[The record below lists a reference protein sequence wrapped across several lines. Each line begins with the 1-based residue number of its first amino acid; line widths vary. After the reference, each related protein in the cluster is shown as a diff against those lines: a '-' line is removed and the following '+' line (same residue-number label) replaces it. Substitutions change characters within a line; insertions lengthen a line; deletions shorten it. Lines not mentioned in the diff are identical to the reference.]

1 MRAGLVDA
9 SGRIVEIKLAP
20 TPASPNAV
28 LGGLI
33 ELLDDLIAGS
43 ESPIGGIGIGAAG
56 LVDVRAGVVRYAPNL
71 SYREAPIVEV
81 LSEEF
86 GVRVTLDNDAT
97 CAGYAEF
104 RDGSGRGADN
114 VIMVTL
120 GTGIGGGFIF
130 DGLIYRGSHGFAAEI
145 GHMVIDPRGPK
156 CGCGQFGCW
165 ERLASGTALGE
176 MAREI
181 AASPEG
187 ARILAAANGQLA
199 NVKGESVSQAAADGD
214 PVARGLIERLG
225 RNLGVGLASL
235 GNILDPHRFVIG
247 GGLVRLGEDLL
258 VPARAELIDKIE
270 GAGHRP
276 EIEVVAAALG
286 DDAGVIGAA
295 LMASSAV

>member
-1 MRAGLVDA
+1 MRAGLVDT
-9 SGRIVEIKLAP
+9 SGRILEIKLTSTP
-20 TPASPNAV
+20 TSPDEV
-28 LGGLI
+28 LGELI
-33 ELLDDLIAGS
+33 ELLDDLISGF
-43 ESPIGGIGIGAAG
+43 ESPIVGIGIGAAG
-56 LVDVRAGVVRYAPNL
+56 LVDVKAGVVRYAPNL
-71 SYREAPIVEV
+71 SYREVPIVEAV
-81 LSEEF
+81 SDVF

-104 RDGSGRGADN
+104 RIGSGRGADN

-120 GTGIGGGFIF
+120 GTGIGGGFIL
-130 DGLIYRGSHGFAAEI
+130 DGLIYRGSNGFAAEI

-176 MAREI
+176 MARDV

-187 ARILAAANGQLA
+187 AGILAAAKGQLA
-199 NVKGESVSQAAADGD
+199 DVKGESVSQAATEGD
-214 PVARGLIERLG
+214 PAATRLIERLG
-225 RNLGVGLASL
+225 RNLGIGLANL
-235 GNILDPHRFVIG
+235 ANILDPNRFVIG
-247 GGLVRLGEDLL
+247 GGLIRLGEDLL
-258 VPARAELIDKIE
+258 APARAELIDKFE

-295 LMASSAV
+295 LMASSAA